1 MQQAVLSTVAAAADG
16 RPDEIPAVDG
26 CGVVTFALPL
36 ERMALA
42 FSRLPELDGGAEI
55 VASMRAHPDLV
66 RGPTSPDTVVMR
78 RLDGWVAK
86 GGAEG
91 VLCASGPGG
100 LGIALKAL
108 DGSGRALRPALAAFL
123 AELGRPVPELAT
135 VPVENS
141 RGDVVGE
148 IVADG

>member
-1 MQQAVLSTVAAAADG
+1 M
-16 RPDEIPAVDG
+16 
-26 CGVVTFALPL
+26 
-36 ERMALA
+36 
-42 FSRLPELDGGAEI
+42 
-55 VASMRAHPDLV
+55 
-66 RGPTSPDTVVMR
+66 
-78 RLDGWVAK
+78 
-86 GGAEG
+86 
-91 VLCASGPGG
+91 LCASGPGG

-123 AELGRPVPELAT
+123 AELGRPVPELAA